1 MYSESEEKCCSS
13 SQSRRRAMFKDATR
27 ALEDREGR
35 KRRRRR
41 WIERKKERG
50 KKGRKVFCRYH
61 HDDGMAMNGVIS
73 RICIRRR
80 VVLKRRGDSR
90 LETALCRG
98 RRCDNNQPA
107 RSPPRLPLLH
117 RTVTP
122 VFKARSDMRACK
134 KEREEGK
141 GRGTFKQTNDTQTW
155 VA

>member
-1 MYSESEEKCCSS
+1 MYSESEEKSCSS

-27 ALEDREGR
+27 ALEDRDGGKE
-35 KRRRRR
+35 
-41 WIERKKERG
+41 EEEMDRKKER
-50 KKGRKVFCRYH
+50 KREGRKVFCRYH

-80 VVLKRRGDSR
+80 VVVLKRRGDSR